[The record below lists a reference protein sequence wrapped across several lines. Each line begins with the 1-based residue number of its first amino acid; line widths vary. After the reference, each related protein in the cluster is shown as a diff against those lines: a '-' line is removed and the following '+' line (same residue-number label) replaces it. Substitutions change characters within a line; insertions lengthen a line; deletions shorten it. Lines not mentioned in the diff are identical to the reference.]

1 MDRPTRDHIQSATQA
16 ARAVLEED
24 YAAQLQGDYDILPD
38 GSIGAQPGAHLD
50 ATKRAVRRKLVA
62 AVERRVA
69 TARNAAEG
77 VGAYVREAAFTTLNR
92 FVALKMLEVRGL
104 VPTCVTGG
112 EQAAGFKEFG
122 LLAPGLES
130 LPDKGYR
137 LYIESLCDEVAR
149 EVRVLFDRTDPA
161 SLLWPKRTTLLRL
174 FELLN
179 ADELRGV
186 WAEDETIGWVYQYFN
201 SKDERQKMRD
211 PKRGG
216 SQAPRDAH
224 ELAVRNQFFTPRYV
238 VEFLVDNTLGRSWWE
253 MRPGRT
259 ALAESCKYM
268 VRPPDEPPQPCDA
281 KDPRELRVLDPA
293 CGSGHFLL
301 YAFEILETIY
311 EEAWLDPE
319 LGPPLWKAAG
329 WKDAPAEP
337 RAAVVGE
344 VKLDPALPPRC
355 VSCGAP
361 MTVAEASVA
370 IPVQPD
376 GARFFVYCSACVRAK
391 TGAWSITPLADFDYA
406 AALREGLV
414 NADSGPVCLSVYR
427 MFRYQAEVPE
437 AREALSVLRRVRPG
451 WILAHNLHGVDIDAR
466 AAQIAALALWMR
478 AQRALKETPK
488 PRPRID
494 RTNIVVAEPIPGDAT
509 MRAEVAAKLPE
520 AMRPI
525 FARVLDEMA
534 LAGDAGTLLRVERAV
549 GDAVGEARKRIG
561 SMPRQMTLGSWQK
574 QAGLLTEARVW
585 ETAEESI
592 LAALREYA
600 AGATDAAG
608 LRRRM
613 FQHDAGQGLAFV
625 EVCQKKYDVVLM
637 NPPFGAAS
645 LRARSWITKAYPRS
659 KNDLLACFVERGVE
673 VLVTRG
679 KLGAITS
686 RTAFFLSSYETWRK
700 EVVLGMA
707 RPTVFADLGAG
718 VLDGAFVETAATC
731 LEAT

>member
-1 MDRPTRDHIQSATQA
+1 MDRPTREHIQSATQA
-16 ARAVLEED
+16 ARAVLEQD

-38 GSIGAQPGAHLD
+38 GTIGAEPGVHLD
-50 ATKRAVRRKLVA
+50 SGKRAIRRKLVA
-62 AVERRVA
+62 AVGRRVS

-77 VGAYVREAAFTTLNR
+77 VAAYVREAAFTTLNR

-104 VPTCVTGG
+104 VPACVTGG
-112 EQAAGFKEFG
+112 EQATGFREFG

-137 LYIESLCDEVAR
+137 LFIESLCDEVAR

-186 WAEDETIGWVYQYFN
+186 WPEDETIGWVYQYFN

-238 VEFLVDNTLGRSWWE
+238 VEFLVDNTLGRTWWE

-259 ALAESCKYM
+259 ALAEACRYM
-268 VRPPDEPPQPCDA
+268 VRPPDEPPTPRAA
-281 KDPRELRVLDPA
+281 KDPREIRVLDPA

-301 YAFEILETIY
+301 YAFELLETIY

-329 WKDAPAEP
+329 WADAPREP
-337 RAAVVGE
+337 REVVVGD
-344 VKLDPALPPRC
+344 VRPDPALPPRC
-355 VSCGAP
+355 VSCGASL
-361 MTVAEASVA
+361 TVAEASVA
-370 IPVQPD
+370 IPVQAD
-376 GARFFVYCSACVRAK
+376 GARFFVYCLTCVRAK
-391 TGAWSITPLADFDYA
+391 TGAWSIVPLAEFDYA
-406 AALREGLV
+406 AALRDGLV
-414 NADSGPVCLSVYR
+414 SIDSGPVCLSVYR

-437 AREALSVLRRVRPG
+437 ARAALPLLHRWRPG

-478 AQRALKETPK
+478 AQRALQEVPK
-488 PRPRID
+488 PRPPIV
-494 RTNIVVAEPIPGDAT
+494 RTNIVVAEPIPGDAA
-509 MRAEVAAKLPE
+509 MRAEVTAKLPE

-534 LAGDAGTLLRVERAV
+534 LAGDAGTLLRVETVVR
-549 GDAVGEARKRIG
+549 EELKRVSHRG
-561 SMPRQMTLGSWQK
+561 
-574 QAGLLTEARVW
+574 TEAQ
-585 ETAEESI
+585 
-592 LAALREYA
+592 
-600 AGATDAAG
+600 
-608 LRRRM
+608 RRR
-613 FQHDAGQGLAFV
+613 
-625 EVCQKKYDVVLM
+625 
-637 NPPFGAAS
+637 
-645 LRARSWITKAYPRS
+645 
-659 KNDLLACFVERGVE
+659 
-673 VLVTRG
+673 
-679 KLGAITS
+679 
-686 RTAFFLSSYETWRK
+686 
-700 EVVLGMA
+700 A
-707 RPTVFADLGAG
+707 RP
-718 VLDGAFVETAATC
+718 
-731 LEAT
+731 